1 MVGIFK
7 RNDALAFA
15 SLLVLHL
22 VLKIKVILHPPEIA
36 NLEKFYQGFFFQWKW
51 LKQFYIASP
60 GIYIFLSSI
69 LFFLFILYVNVIVNE
84 ERLFYRKSYVP
95 ALSLVLFSAFIPE
108 LCLFSTIF
116 IANVFIFIAFAK
128 TLLLYSHAKPRKAC
142 FDIGLFVAL
151 ASLFYFPAIL
161 LIFLFILIFALLRP
175 LVIQEIFAF
184 LIGILTSFYFA
195 ITLSYLLGNWTQIK
209 SKLNFHLFLPLK
221 INNPIIFISS
231 TLVGI
236 LLLVYGMFLLNQHG
250 PKNPIAVRKKWNA
263 VVLYAFFGLL
273 AGLFSSVFPGLP
285 WLLAITPFSIIL
297 SQTFQNNK
305 EKFNI
310 FTFYFIIIALII
322 GQWYT

>member
-84 ERLFYRKSYVP
+84 ERLFNRKSYVP

-116 IANVFIFIAFAK
+116 IANLKYQKGFI
-128 TLLLYSHAKPRKAC
+128 
-142 FDIGLFVAL
+142 
-151 ASLFYFPAIL
+151 
-161 LIFLFILIFALLRP
+161 
-175 LVIQEIFAF
+175 Q
-184 LIGILTSFYFA
+184 
-195 ITLSYLLGNWTQIK
+195 
-209 SKLNFHLFLPLK
+209 
-221 INNPIIFISS
+221 
-231 TLVGI
+231 
-236 LLLVYGMFLLNQHG
+236 
-250 PKNPIAVRKKWNA
+250 
-263 VVLYAFFGLL
+263 
-273 AGLFSSVFPGLP
+273 AGV
-285 WLLAITPFSIIL
+285 
-297 SQTFQNNK
+297 K
-305 EKFNI
+305 CD
-310 FTFYFIIIALII
+310 
-322 GQWYT
+322 